1 MKTFISTLAVAV
13 ALIAPVASFAQ
24 TGTTGTTGPL
34 MRSDVK
40 AQIAQAEQNGTLHQ
54 DKTKYP
60 AYNAANGPA
69 ANMAS
74 AQTSNETTGYGSGVS
89 SVSQSGQPG
98 VLPHY
103 VVPHSLFEHH

>member
-1 MKTFISTLAVAV
+1 MKTFISTLAVAA

-24 TGTTGTTGPL
+24 TGSAGPL
-34 MRSDVK
+34 TRSDVK

-74 AQTSNETTGYGSGVS
+74 AQTSNETTGYGSGMS